1 MEPPQPTWE
10 TNRLDCSS
18 PLALSLVDRPAPD
31 HSSDTLTVDA
41 IDLAQA
47 RRNHRYRDHSH
58 TAAAEVRKVY
68 P

>member
-1 MEPPQPTWE
+1 VGLISA
-10 TNRLDCSS
+10 TN
-18 PLALSLVDRPAPD
+18 

-68 P
+68 PRGKCPQLAEQGK